1 MPAFPVTVPLSNV
14 SRSSRPVQPSTSSY
28 LAIPPDV
35 FHPPPYDSPSF
46 TSTPAV
52 TPPPPQGC
60 YSAISVASAHGQRTV
75 LHQLLSHP
83 LNSGRQEVLS
93 LEEIL
98 AEGSSQHTGERRGN
112 RLQVRD
118 ELVLDWYGET

>member
-1 MPAFPVTVPLSNV
+1 MCPL
-14 SRSSRPVQPSTSSY
+14 T
-28 LAIPPDV
+28 
-35 FHPPPYDSPSF
+35 
-46 TSTPAV
+46 TTPAV
-52 TPPPPQGC
+52 PQGC
-60 YSAISVASAHGQRTV
+60 YSAISVASAHGQRAV

-112 RLQVRD
+112 RLQVSAAAVGGRV
-118 ELVLDWYGET
+118 EGPSGGYLQGIYLILWCLMLEVFSVESAYCF